1 MFYASPCVILIL
13 HILLNRL
20 KDFKVNA
27 PVFESVNEKVS
38 STSSCSTEVRLICFY
53 IVLQQFFFFNL
64 ILKIYVYTYSSY
76 MQMGTR
82 QKYITVRLFL
92 LLLGKF
98 FSILFNLS
106 ISRLAPL
113 DQWQIKTKININTN
127 QWGLKVRTNKPLE
140 ARENANNKVAIVL
153 SFASDWLRGWR
164 EFSLPITKRSW
175 GKPRQARIT
184 FDTRLKIS
192 INYIKK
198 ELPSAR

>member
-1 MFYASPCVILIL
+1 MILKYQFYFTLKMFYASPRVILIL

-20 KDFKVNA
+20 KDFKANT

-53 IVLQQFFFFNL
+53 IVLQHFFFFFNL

-113 DQWQIKTKININTN
+113 DQ
-127 QWGLKVRTNKPLE
+127 
-140 ARENANNKVAIVL
+140 
-153 SFASDWLRGWR
+153 
-164 EFSLPITKRSW
+164 
-175 GKPRQARIT
+175 
-184 FDTRLKIS
+184 
-192 INYIKK
+192 
-198 ELPSAR
+198 